1 MDIISKE
8 QQFLNVINNILSD
21 NSYLGDDCA
30 YLQELGIYVTHDS
43 LVEGVHF
50 LLSTT
55 DAYNLGR
62 KAASVNLSD
71 LAAAGAKPLYLTIS
85 LSCNDSVDVL
95 FVEDFYKGINDVCS
109 EFDVKVVGGDITGA
123 DSVFIS
129 ICAIGKEVCKTKVS
143 RANARKGDV
152 VFVTGPHGDSAGG
165 LKLLMNGDKSCEYLI
180 KKHLNPVAQ
189 LRKSRE
195 IMQISQ
201 QDFAMIDSSD
211 GLGDALFKIS
221 EAAGVTLDI
230 DFEAVPVSDE
240 LKKYYSKEWES
251 LVLWGGEDFELVG
264 CISEQDYK
272 KLDKNHFFKIG
283 RVVERI
289 ADKPVIIHWKDN
301 ECIINNKLFSKK
313 SFNHFKGN
321 NNG

>member
-1 MDIISKE
+1 MNIISKE
-8 QQFLNVINNILSD
+8 QQFLNVINSILSD

-30 YLQELGIYVTHDS
+30 FLQELGIYVTQDS

-71 LAAAGAKPLYLTIS
+71 LAAAGAKPLYITIS
-85 LSCNDSVDVL
+85 LSCNDSVDEK
-95 FVEDFYKGINDVCS
+95 FVEGFYKGINDVCN
-109 EFDVKVVGGDITGA
+109 EFDVKVAGGDLTGA
-123 DSVFIS
+123 ESVFIS
-129 ICAIGKEVCKTKVS
+129 ICAIGKKVSKTKVS
-143 RANARKGDV
+143 RANARNGDV
-152 VFVTGPHGDSAGG
+152 VFVTGAHGDSAGG

-180 KKHLNPVAQ
+180 KKHLAPIAQ
-189 LRKSRE
+189 IQKSRE
-195 IMQISQ
+195 IMQIAQ

-221 EAAGVTLDI
+221 DASGVTLDI
-230 DFEAVPVSDE
+230 DFESVPVSDE
-240 LKKYYSKEWES
+240 LKAYFPDDWNS

-264 CISEQDYK
+264 CISEQDFK
-272 KLDKNHFFKIG
+272 KLDKNKFFKIG

-289 ADKPVIIHWKDN
+289 PDKPVILGSRDC
-301 ECIINNKLFSKK
+301 ECIIDCEVFSKK
-313 SFNHFKGN
+313 SFNHFKGK